1 MIRSDGSA
9 LESNLWPELEKA
21 ARRAYE
27 LGRAQ
32 GALWRAALVAL
43 LALPAYRSCN
53 SSPLAALCLG
63 GLVLSV
69 AAGRYRGAD
78 WERGSRAGAIAGVAP
93 CLLPA
98 LMQTVDPA
106 YCARMMAG
114 GVPWPCIFG
123 GLAAGFALG
132 FQVGLAPGERGRWP
146 FWTSAVAAL
155 SLAAALGCLPAG
167 AIGFAGLLA
176 GIVAGG
182 APALVLRRAIG

>member
-1 MIRSDGSA
+1 MIRSDGA
-9 LESNLWPELEKA
+9 AFQTGLWSELERA

-27 LGRAQ
+27 IGRAQ
-32 GALWRAALVAL
+32 GALWRGAIAALI
-43 LALPAYRSCN
+43 ALPAYRSCN

-63 GLVLSV
+63 GVALAV
-69 AAGRYRGAD
+69 AAGRYRGGD

-98 LMQTVDPA
+98 LMRAIDPE
-106 YCARMMAG
+106 YCARMMTGA
-114 GVPWPCIFG
+114 VPWPCIFG

-132 FQVGLAPGERGRWP
+132 FKLPGERGRWP
-146 FWTSAVAAL
+146 FWTSALGAL
-155 SLAAALGCLPAG
+155 AFAAALGCLPAG

-182 APALVLRRAIG
+182 APALALRRAIG

>member
-9 LESNLWPELEKA
+9 LESSFWPELEKA

-63 GLVLSV
+63 GLALAV

-98 LMQTVDPA
+98 AIHAVDPD
-106 YCARMMAG
+106 YCARMMT
-114 GVPWPCIFG
+114 GVPWLCIAG
-123 GLAAGFALG
+123 GLAAGFTLG
-132 FQVGLAPGERGRWP
+132 FKLGQAPGERGRWP
-146 FWTSAVAAL
+146 FWTSAGVALA
-155 SLAAALGCLPAG
+155 LAAALGCLPAG

-182 APALVLRRAIG
+182 APALALRRAIG